1 MSSLP
6 QTLQRAL
13 GAYDNREFLE
23 AERLCTTI
31 LAIDSKFLDA
41 LHLLALTQSELG
53 KNNAALRNYDRAL
66 AIRPKFADALNNRGN
81 TLQNSGR
88 FGEALESYQ
97 RALEIRPDYPEALN
111 NRGNTL
117 QELARFDE
125 ALKSYQRALEIR
137 PDYPEVFNNRGVTL
151 RELGRFGEALT
162 NYERALE
169 IRPGCPEAF
178 NNRGVTLHELAR
190 FDEAL
195 ESYERAIAIRP
206 DYIEALNNQGVTL
219 QKLPRFEEALE
230 RYERV
235 LAIRPD
241 HAEAL
246 NNRGIALLYLKR
258 FAEALVCCEQ
268 ALAVRSNYAEAL
280 NTRGMIL
287 RDLNRFDEALESYE
301 RALAI
306 RPNFAQ
312 ALNNR
317 GIALHGLRRFEEEL
331 ECSERALAVWPDFA
345 EALDNRG
352 VALQALGRFDKALES
367 YRQALTVSPDFAAC
381 HVNKAFLLL
390 LTGRFAEGWQE
401 AEWRRKIDT
410 WTTHPLSEPEWTGS
424 DTDAKR
430 LLFYSEQGLGDTIQF
445 SRFACSVAA
454 RGKEVFLEVQPSL
467 GGLLGNLEG
476 VKVIRNGTALPEHD
490 AELPLM
496 SLPHVLGATPET
508 MPRGVPY
515 LFADP
520 ARVEAWS
527 KRLPAGQFRVGI
539 VWQGK
544 STADIDLG
552 RSIPLRCFAPLGRV
566 PGLTLISLQ
575 KNDGVEQ
582 LTNLPRGMRVET
594 LGAEFDAGPDAFVD
608 CAAVMMN
615 LDLVITSDT
624 AAAHLA
630 GALGRPV
637 WIVLKHVPDWRWL
650 IDREDT
656 PWYPTAR
663 LFRQARRDDWDE
675 VFERIASE
683 LALST
688 AKSEPGNLLTRESIG
703 NLVPTDA
710 APPGTA
716 LVPVSFGELVD
727 KITILEIKSERIHD
741 PTKLVNVRVELEL
754 LA

>member
-1 MSSLP
+1 
-6 QTLQRAL
+6 
-13 GAYDNREFLE
+13 
-23 AERLCTTI
+23 
-31 LAIDSKFLDA
+31 
-41 LHLLALTQSELG
+41 
-53 KNNAALRNYDRAL
+53 
-66 AIRPKFADALNNRGN
+66 
-81 TLQNSGR
+81 
-88 FGEALESYQ
+88 
-97 RALEIRPDYPEALN
+97 
-111 NRGNTL
+111 
-117 QELARFDE
+117 
-125 ALKSYQRALEIR
+125 
-137 PDYPEVFNNRGVTL
+137 
-151 RELGRFGEALT
+151 
-162 NYERALE
+162 
-169 IRPGCPEAF
+169 
-178 NNRGVTLHELAR
+178 
-190 FDEAL
+190 
-195 ESYERAIAIRP
+195 
-206 DYIEALNNQGVTL
+206 
-219 QKLPRFEEALE
+219 
-230 RYERV
+230 
-235 LAIRPD
+235 
-241 HAEAL
+241 
-246 NNRGIALLYLKR
+246 
-258 FAEALVCCEQ
+258 
-268 ALAVRSNYAEAL
+268 
-280 NTRGMIL
+280 
-287 RDLNRFDEALESYE
+287 
-301 RALAI
+301 
-306 RPNFAQ
+306 
-312 ALNNR
+312 
-317 GIALHGLRRFEEEL
+317 
-331 ECSERALAVWPDFA
+331 
-345 EALDNRG
+345 
-352 VALQALGRFDKALES
+352 
-367 YRQALTVSPDFAAC
+367 
-381 HVNKAFLLL
+381 
-390 LTGRFAEGWQE
+390 
-401 AEWRRKIDT
+401 
-410 WTTHPLSEPEWTGS
+410 
-424 DTDAKR
+424 
-430 LLFYSEQGLGDTIQF
+430 
-445 SRFACSVAA
+445 
-454 RGKEVFLEVQPSL
+454 VFLEVQPSL

-650 IDREDT
+650 IDRKDT

-663 LFRQARRDDWDE
+663 LFRQVRRDDWDE
-675 VFERIASE
+675 VFERIAGE

-688 AKSEPGNLLTRESIG
+688 AAKSEPGNLLTQGGTG
-703 NLVPTDA
+703 NLDPTDA

-727 KITILEIKSERIHD
+727 KITILEIKSERIGGAS
-741 PTKLVNVRVELEL
+741 KLTNVRVELEL
-754 LA
+754 LAAALARFGALPSRAGELKAELRRINGALWEIEDQIRDCERINDFGAKFVELARGVYLTNDRRSAVKRQLNELAGSVIVEEKSYVGSR

>member
-117 QELARFDE
+117 KELARFDE
-125 ALKSYQRALEIR
+125 ALKSYERALEIR

-169 IRPGCPEAF
+169 IRPGYPEAF
-178 NNRGVTLHELAR
+178 NNHGVTLHELAR
-190 FDEAL
+190 FD
-195 ESYERAIAIRP
+195 
-206 DYIEALNNQGVTL
+206 
-219 QKLPRFEEALE
+219 EALE

-241 HAEAL
+241 HTEAL

-268 ALAVRSNYAEAL
+268 ALAARSNYAEAL

-301 RALAI
+301 RAFAI
-306 RPNFAQ
+306 RPDFAQ

-317 GIALHGLRRFEEEL
+317 GIALHGLGRFEEEL

-352 VALQALGRFDKALES
+352 VALHALGRFDKALES
-367 YRQALTVSPDFAAC
+367 YQQALTVWPDFAAC

-430 LLFYSEQGLGDTIQF
+430 LLSYSEQGLGDTIQF

-656 PWYPTAR
+656 LWYPTAR
-663 LFRQARRDDWDE
+663 LFRPARRDDWDE
-675 VFERIASE
+675 VFERIAGE
-683 LALST
+683 LALAVA
-688 AKSEPGNLLTRESIG
+688 AKT
-703 NLVPTDA
+703 T
-710 APPGTA
+710 
-716 LVPVSFGELVD
+716 
-727 KITILEIKSERIHD
+727 
-741 PTKLVNVRVELEL
+741 
-754 LA
+754 